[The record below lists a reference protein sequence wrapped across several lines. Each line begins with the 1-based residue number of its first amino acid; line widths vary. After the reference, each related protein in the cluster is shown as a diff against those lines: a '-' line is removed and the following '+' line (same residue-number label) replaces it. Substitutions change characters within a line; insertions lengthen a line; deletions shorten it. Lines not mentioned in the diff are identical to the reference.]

1 MSPGRSNEYR
11 VNQPPA
17 NLVPALAALQRGDP
31 AGARRAIDAALAAE
45 PDALHLLAFGGLIAT
60 QSGDPA
66 AAIVYQRRALALA
79 PDDLPTRINL
89 ATALLATGALDEA
102 GEVCSGGGDEPR
114 LLRIAG
120 YVHQQRGRL
129 DAAAAAYAQVVAAFP
144 DDFETWNN
152 LGNVRL
158 AQGDPG
164 GAVDAF
170 QAALDL
176 RPDVIPLFLNVSE
189 ALAQL
194 ERNEARQRVMRQ
206 AAALAPDDAAVLTE
220 LGLAESAMLA
230 HAEAEA
236 AWRGALRSDP
246 RHLSAYLEL
255 GLLLENFN
263 RIDELTQLLGQA
275 EASGVAETE
284 LGFLQAWSLRRQ
296 GRFAEAQPVA
306 EAIPATINPVR
317 RARLLAEIADRLG
330 EPERAFAGFAE
341 MNEAS
346 LATRARPPGP
356 SYRDLVERSAAQL
369 TPEWRASWRKIDI
382 VLEPPSP
389 IFLVGFPRSGTTLLD
404 TLLMNMPA
412 LHILEELPVLSQVD
426 LALGDEARLADL
438 DADEANRLRRLYYE
452 TLAGVSPPPAGA
464 TIVDKHPLRMA
475 RMPIVNRLFPD
486 ARIILVERHP
496 CDVVLSCF
504 MANFQLNQAMRSF
517 TDLEEAA
524 RTYDAVFAA
533 WTRAEAALPMR
544 VHRVRYERMVED
556 PGAELR
562 PLLAFLGLDWDE
574 KVLDN
579 QAAAASRGL
588 VRTASYAQVTEP
600 IYQRAAGRWERYR
613 AQLAPVLPILAPW
626 AERMGYGPVDA
637 PGQ

>member
-1 MSPGRSNEYR
+1 M
-11 VNQPPA
+11 NQPPA
-17 NLVPALAALQRGDP
+17 NLVPALVALQRGDS

-45 PDALHLLAFGGLIAT
+45 PDGLHLLAFGGLIAV

-66 AAIVYQRRALALA
+66 GATVYLRRALALA

-89 ATALLATGALDEA
+89 ATALIATGALDEA
-102 GEVCSGGGDEPR
+102 GEVGAGGGDDPR
-114 LLRIAG
+114 LLRVSG
-120 YVHQQRGRL
+120 YVHQQRERL
-129 DAAAAAYAQVVAAFP
+129 DEAAATYEQVVAAFP

-158 AQGDPG
+158 AQGDPAA
-164 GAVDAF
+164 AVDAF

-194 ERNEARQRVMRQ
+194 ERNDARQRVMRQ

-220 LGLAESAMLA
+220 LGLAEAAMLA

-236 AWRGALRSDP
+236 AWRAALRLDP
-246 RHLSAYLEL
+246 QYLSAYLEL

-263 RIDELTQLLGQA
+263 RVDELNELLAHA
-275 EASGVAETE
+275 EAQGLAEAE
-284 LGFLQAWSLRRQ
+284 LGFLKAWALRRQ

-306 EAIPATINPVR
+306 EAIPETINPVR

-330 EPERAFAGFAE
+330 QTERAFEAFVA

-346 LATRARPPGP
+346 LAVRAAPAGP
-356 SYRDLVERSAAQL
+356 AYRAHVERSAALL
-369 TPEWRASWRKIDI
+369 TPAWRASWREID
-382 VLEPPSP
+382 LGLDPPSP
-389 IFLVGFPRSGTTLLD
+389 VFLVGFPRSGTTLLD
-404 TLLMNMPA
+404 TLLMNMPS
-412 LHILEELPVLSQVD
+412 LHVLEELPVMGQVD
-426 LALGDEARLADL
+426 VALGDEARLATI
-438 DADEANRLRRLYYE
+438 DAAEANRLRRLYFE
-452 TLAGVSPPPAGA
+452 TLDRVSPVPPGR

-475 RMPIVNRLFPD
+475 GMPIVNRLFPD

-504 MANFQLNQAMRSF
+504 MANFQLNPAMRSF

-524 RTYDAVFAA
+524 RTYDAVFTA
-533 WTRAEAALPMR
+533 WTKAEAVLPLR
-544 VHRVRYERMVED
+544 VHHIRYERMVED
-556 PGAELR
+556 LSAEMR
-562 PLLAFLGLDWDE
+562 PLLEFLGLGWDE

-579 QAAAASRGL
+579 QAAAASRGH

-600 IYQRAAGRWERYR
+600 IYTRAAGRWERYR

-626 AERMGYGPVDA
+626 AERLGYGPLD
-637 PGQ
+637 PPDR